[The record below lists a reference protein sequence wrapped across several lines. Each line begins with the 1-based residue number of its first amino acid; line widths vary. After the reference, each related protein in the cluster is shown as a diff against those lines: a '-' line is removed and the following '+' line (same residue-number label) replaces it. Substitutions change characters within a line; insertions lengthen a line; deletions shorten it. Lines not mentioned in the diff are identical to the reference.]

1 MYAPLST
8 CHVVICTYWTRGLQ
22 TVRLIITHNVPANI
36 DLSLGTWVLDL
47 NKETGGQHQFVGTDV
62 LATQLPKN
70 YPPNTTFHPQNINN
84 RWPEE
89 YLQSFD
95 LVHQRLTLPFAGN
108 RCQESLFALMDMVK
122 PGGWIQLMEGT
133 LLTPE
138 PVERNPCMHNYLK
151 IVRAIYISLGAPL
164 TLSVDIPK
172 WLEEGGF
179 VNVETREVHVQMGAS
194 NENVDLGRKGA
205 VTQRLAAMGMVEAAR
220 SKLFLYYCVFLF

>member
-1 MYAPLST
+1 M
-8 CHVVICTYWTRGLQ
+8 VICTYWTRGLQ